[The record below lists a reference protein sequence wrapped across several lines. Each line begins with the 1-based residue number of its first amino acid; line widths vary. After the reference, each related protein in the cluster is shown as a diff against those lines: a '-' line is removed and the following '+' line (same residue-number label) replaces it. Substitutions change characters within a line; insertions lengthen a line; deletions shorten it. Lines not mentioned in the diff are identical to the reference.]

1 MILAGD
7 IGGTKVNLALFNR
20 LEKGYHSIRSASYH
34 SAKYGG
40 LDKIIAEFLA
50 AGSEKPSQACFG
62 IAGPVIDR
70 EVHTTNLPWIIR
82 AADLEQKF
90 DIPVVHLL
98 NDLEANAHGIF
109 TLEDSDFLVLQA
121 GSLDATGNAAVIAA
135 GTGLGEAGLFWDGK
149 KHRPFACEGGHSD
162 FSPRNDVDIAL
173 LVHLLKKYPAAGW
186 EHLLSGQGLVRI
198 HEFLREHT
206 GIPAPAWLEQEAR
219 EEDPAAAI
227 SRAGLEGKDAVCV
240 QAVDL
245 FAKYYA
251 AEAGNLALKI
261 MATGGVYIGGGIAP
275 KMLPALQRVDF
286 SFHFCDKPPMEKL
299 LRKIP
304 IKVILND
311 KTALLGAAHYAA
323 LASD

>member
-7 IGGTKVNLALFNR
+7 IGGTKVNLALFNQIDQD
-20 LEKGYHSIRSASYH
+20 YHSVRAASFP
-34 SAKYGG
+34 SGKYATF
-40 LDKIIAEFLA
+40 DAIVAEFLA
-50 AGSEKPSQACFG
+50 DGPEKPTHACFG
-62 IAGPVIDR
+62 IAGPVIHR
-70 EVHTTNLPWIIR
+70 EVHTTNLPWVIR
-82 AADLEQKF
+82 ATDLEEKF
-90 DIPVVHLL
+90 SIPVVHLL

-109 TLEDSDFLVLQA
+109 TLKDSDFLVLQA
-121 GSLDATGNAAVIAA
+121 GSLDASGNVAVIAA
-135 GTGLGEAGLFWDGK
+135 GTGLGEAGMFWDGK

-162 FSPRNDVDIAL
+162 FAPRNDLDIAL

-186 EHLLSGQGLVRI
+186 EHVLSGQGLVRI

-206 GIPAPAWLEQEAR
+206 GIPAPSWLEQEAR
-219 EEDPAAAI
+219 NEDPAAAI
-227 SRAGLEGKDAVCV
+227 SRAGLENRDPICA

-275 KMLPALQRVDF
+275 KMRAALQRVDF
-286 SFHFCDKPPMEKL
+286 SAHFCDKPPMEKL

-323 LASD
+323 HAAD